1 MADSVRPQ
9 LEKIRHLLDGLTSE
23 APDFVRRLGSACVL
37 NAYIKRHSNL
47 MLLAEKETTVNAAEL
62 GLCIRES
69 MDYLTA
75 CGVLYSFQQSGTG
88 YIPLQPLCRAYETFE
103 DVVESAL
110 PELRALLV
118 HLSLED
124 GIWTLRIVMDG
135 PAAVPCSSVEAQ
147 SGRSGAA
154 YCCSAAISYSNCN
167 FVWRAICFTAPL
179 CPFGVKPPPPH
190 CCCLWLC

>member
-88 YIPLQPLCRAYETFE
+88 YIPLQPLCCAYETFGE
-103 DVVESAL
+103 
-110 PELRALLV
+110 P
-118 HLSLED
+118 
-124 GIWTLRIVMDG
+124 
-135 PAAVPCSSVEAQ
+135 
-147 SGRSGAA
+147 
-154 YCCSAAISYSNCN
+154 N
-167 FVWRAICFTAPL
+167 
-179 CPFGVKPPPPH
+179 CPFVLYVGTKRLVKRKEFEIF
-190 CCCLWLC
+190 LSEKLVI